1 MERFSSTNI
10 SHQEI
15 EYIKFRQMNDSLIR
29 ATETTDTSAY
39 NRSNAKASL
48 VDLDAA
54 RAHVVREFPCIK
66 E

>member
-10 SHQEI
+10 SQ
-15 EYIKFRQMNDSLIR
+15 
-29 ATETTDTSAY
+29 TTDTSAY
-39 NRSNAKASL
+39 NRFNAKAFL